1 MGGAAKSHRKG
12 AEGMAVD
19 ISERALPVVS
29 SIGEADVLAKS
40 SPCAICVTAAF
51 TVNGLNLVCL

>member
-29 SIGEADVLAKS
+29 SISEADVLAKS
-40 SPCAICVTAAF
+40 SPCAIWVTAAF